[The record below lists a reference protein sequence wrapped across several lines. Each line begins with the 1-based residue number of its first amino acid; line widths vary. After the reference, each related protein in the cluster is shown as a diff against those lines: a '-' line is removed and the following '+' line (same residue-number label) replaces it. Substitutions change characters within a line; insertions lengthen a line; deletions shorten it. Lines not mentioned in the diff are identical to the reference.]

1 MKAAGE
7 AGTGERDSAPTIRLE
22 ALTKFYGATRG
33 IEDLTLEVR
42 AGEVLGFLGPNGA
55 GKTTALRLLI
65 GLLRPTSGRAE
76 IMGFDTTRESVEV
89 RRRVGYLPGDPALYG
104 NRNGSELL
112 KLVLRTRQLDRAP
125 LAEQLIETL
134 NAPMERDIRKCSRG
148 MRQKV
153 ALVLAL
159 GHDPEVLVLDE
170 PTTGLDPL
178 GQRAMLSFLRE
189 RAEAGRT
196 VLLSSHMLSEVEQ
209 VCERVAILREGRLTR
224 LDSVEALREE
234 KFRQVTVAFDGEA
247 PQRDGED
254 FLEAPQDNCRQPNRR
269 LREKDHQDSGSRHH
283 NATEQIEN
291 HGLLRNVLSEAP
303 FSHHLSYPTGP
314 IPEPSAEPGG
324 PLSG

>member
-1 MKAAGE
+1 MNTACELGA
-7 AGTGERDSAPTIRLE
+7 APTIKFD
-22 ALTKFYGATRG
+22 ALTNFYGPNRG
-33 IEDLTLEVR
+33 VEDLTLDVR

-55 GKTTALRLLI
+55 GKTTALRLLM
-65 GLLRPTSGRAE
+65 GLLRPTSGSAE
-76 IMGFDTTRESVEV
+76 VMGFDSRRESVEV

-104 NRNGSELL
+104 NRNGNELL
-112 KLVLRTRQLDRAP
+112 RLAMRTRGLDHAP
-125 LAEQLIETL
+125 LAERLIEIL

-209 VCERVAILREGRLTR
+209 VCGRVAILREDRLRR
-224 LDSVEALREE
+224 LDTVEALREE
-234 KFRQVTVAFDGEA
+234 KFRQVTVDFDGDPPSFEGVGDYEVISQEA
-247 PQRDGED
+247 RQMVVRVRGDARELLSVLAAAQITDVSIMEPSLEEV
-254 FLEAPQDNCRQPNRR
+254 FLEYYRD
-269 LREKDHQDSGSRHH
+269 EGS
-283 NATEQIEN
+283 Q
-291 HGLLRNVLSEAP
+291 
-303 FSHHLSYPTGP
+303 
-314 IPEPSAEPGG
+314 
-324 PLSG
+324 

>member
-1 MKAAGE
+1 MNEAGE
-7 AGTGERDSAPTIRLE
+7 RGSAPTIRLD
-22 ALTKFYGATRG
+22 ALTKFYGPNRG
-33 IEDLTLEVR
+33 VEDLTLDVM

-55 GKTTALRLLI
+55 GKTTALRLLM

-76 IMGFDTTRESVEV
+76 VMGFDTMRESVEV
-89 RRRVGYLPGDPALYG
+89 RRRVGYLPGDPSLYG
-104 NRNGSELL
+104 NRNGNELL
-112 KLVLRTRQLDRAP
+112 KLAMRTREIDRAP
-125 LAEQLIETL
+125 LAERLIETL

-209 VCERVAILREGRLTR
+209 VCERVAILREGKLRR
-224 LDSVEALREE
+224 LDTVEALREE
-234 KFRQVTVAFDGEA
+234 KFREVTVDFDGEA
-247 PQRDGED
+247 PSFEGIGEYEVVWQEAKRMIVRVRGDARALLAALAAAQITDVSITEPTLEEVFLDYYRDG
-254 FLEAPQDNCRQPNRR
+254 
-269 LREKDHQDSGSRHH
+269 DS
-283 NATEQIEN
+283 Q
-291 HGLLRNVLSEAP
+291 
-303 FSHHLSYPTGP
+303 
-314 IPEPSAEPGG
+314 
-324 PLSG
+324 

>member
-1 MKAAGE
+1 MNTAGD
-7 AGTGERDSAPTIRLE
+7 AGTGERGSAPTIRLD
-22 ALTKFYGATRG
+22 ALTKFYGPNRG
-33 IEDLTLEVR
+33 VEDLSLEVR

-55 GKTTALRLLI
+55 GKTTALRLLM

-76 IMGFDTTRESVEV
+76 VMGFDTMRESVEV

-104 NRNGSELL
+104 NRNGNELL
-112 KLVLRTRQLDRAP
+112 KLAMRTREIDRAP

-189 RAEAGRT
+189 RAAAGRT
-196 VLLSSHMLSEVEQ
+196 ILLSSHMLSEVEQ
-209 VCERVAILREGRLTR
+209 VCERVAILREGRLKR
-224 LDSVEALREE
+224 LDTVEALREE
-234 KFRQVTVAFDGEA
+234 KFREVTVDFDGEA
-247 PQRDGED
+247 PSFEGVGDYEVISQEARRMVVRVRGDAQALLSALAAAQITDVSITEPSLEEVFLDFYRDG
-254 FLEAPQDNCRQPNRR
+254 
-269 LREKDHQDSGSRHH
+269 GS
-283 NATEQIEN
+283 Q
-291 HGLLRNVLSEAP
+291 
-303 FSHHLSYPTGP
+303 
-314 IPEPSAEPGG
+314 
-324 PLSG
+324 

>member
-7 AGTGERDSAPTIRLE
+7 AGTGERGSAPTIRLE

-247 PQRDGED
+247 PSFEGLGDYEVISQEARRMVVRVRGDARALLAALAAAQVTDVSITEPSLEEVFLDYYRDGD
-254 FLEAPQDNCRQPNRR
+254 QQ
-269 LREKDHQDSGSRHH
+269 
-283 NATEQIEN
+283 
-291 HGLLRNVLSEAP
+291 
-303 FSHHLSYPTGP
+303 
-314 IPEPSAEPGG
+314 
-324 PLSG
+324 

>member
-1 MKAAGE
+1 MNEAGE
-7 AGTGERDSAPTIRLE
+7 RGAAPTIRLD
-22 ALTKFYGATRG
+22 ALTKFYGPNRG
-33 IEDLTLEVR
+33 VEDLTLEVG

-55 GKTTALRLLI
+55 GKTTALRLLM
-65 GLLRPTSGRAE
+65 GLLRPTSGSAE
-76 IMGFDTTRESVEV
+76 VMGFDTMRESVEV

-104 NRNGSELL
+104 NRNGNELL
-112 KLVLRTRQLDRAP
+112 KLAMRTREIDRAP
-125 LAEQLIETL
+125 LAERLIETL

-209 VCERVAILREGRLTR
+209 VCERVAILREGKLRRVDT
-224 LDSVEALREE
+224 VEALREE
-234 KFRQVTVAFDGEA
+234 KFRQVTVDFDGDAPSFEGAGEYEVISQEA
-247 PQRDGED
+247 QRMVVRVRGDARELLSVLAAAQVTDVSIMEPSLEEVFLDFYRDG
-254 FLEAPQDNCRQPNRR
+254 
-269 LREKDHQDSGSRHH
+269 DSR
-283 NATEQIEN
+283 
-291 HGLLRNVLSEAP
+291 
-303 FSHHLSYPTGP
+303 
-314 IPEPSAEPGG
+314 
-324 PLSG
+324 

>member
-7 AGTGERDSAPTIRLE
+7 AGTGERGSAPTIRLE

-159 GHDPEVLVLDE
+159 AHDPEVLVLDE

-247 PQRDGED
+247 PSFEGLGDYEVISQEARRMVVRVRGDARALLAALAAAQVTDVSITEPSLEEVFLDYYRDGD
-254 FLEAPQDNCRQPNRR
+254 QQ
-269 LREKDHQDSGSRHH
+269 
-283 NATEQIEN
+283 
-291 HGLLRNVLSEAP
+291 
-303 FSHHLSYPTGP
+303 
-314 IPEPSAEPGG
+314 
-324 PLSG
+324 